1 MAKNTGPRSGAAIP
15 SPPEADPQIPAI
27 TVVPTAAPA
36 IGGPGILVMALT
48 MKSKPTADFTTEP
61 NATTAQVLHIATTVV
76 LHASPT
82 CPTILV
88 LS

>member
-1 MAKNTGPRSGAAIP
+1 
-15 SPPEADPQIPAI
+15 
-27 TVVPTAAPA
+27 
-36 IGGPGILVMALT
+36 MALT